1 MKHGQRTV
9 NGSRLISRPTVSR
22 CEQAVMWTKYHKK
35 RKIGRLVLPAITV
48 AFVSYFAYHCVHGDY
63 GLRATEV
70 FEQQRQARA
79 GELAALVAK
88 REHLEK
94 EVALLS
100 DGSLDK
106 DMLDEKARYQLDY
119 SKADEIVIFNR

>member
-1 MKHGQRTV
+1 
-9 NGSRLISRPTVSR
+9 
-22 CEQAVMWTKYHKK
+22 MWTKYHKK

-48 AFVSYFAYHCVHGDY
+48 AFVSYFGYHCVHGDY
-63 GLRATEV
+63 GLRATDV
-70 FEQQRQARA
+70 FEQRRIERA
-79 GELAALVAK
+79 KELADLVSK

-119 SKADEIVIFNR
+119 SRADEIVIFNR